1 MISLL
6 RTLLVRTE
14 APIPERRVVGVR
26 SQSEPAEL
34 QLQV

>member
-6 RTLLVRTE
+6 RTLLVGTE
-14 APIPERRVVGVR
+14 APIPELSVVSVR
-26 SQSEPAEL
+26 SQSEPAEP